1 MQVKLKT
8 RCPYILHKWVNIV
21 QLVIT
26 WSNYTTEKL
35 LSYSM
40 QCVAHQSKRQISI
53 ENGPKYCHNR
63 ILKVAQFG
71 HTLCKLVLTCLR
83 IEMTWKLVKS
93 ELGLGESKSLYFW
106 LSLLWNPKKLLKR
119 KMAKFVFFSFCFLT
133 RLDVLVSKMSLQVE
147 LWPSDVLALVAR
159 VTFTV
164 SLEIEK
170 QRSSANLIKHFTS
183 INHDSRVL
191 LTRKLPILWL

>member
-106 LSLLWNPKKLLKR
+106 LSLLWNPKNCLKER
-119 KMAKFVFFSFCFLT
+119 WPSLFSFHFVFLQGLTCWFRRCLCRWSFDLPMY
-133 RLDVLVSKMSLQVE
+133 LHLSQGWLSPSPWKSKNNDL
-147 LWPSDVLALVAR
+147 R
-159 VTFTV
+159 
-164 SLEIEK
+164 
-170 QRSSANLIKHFTS
+170 
-183 INHDSRVL
+183 
-191 LTRKLPILWL
+191 PIL